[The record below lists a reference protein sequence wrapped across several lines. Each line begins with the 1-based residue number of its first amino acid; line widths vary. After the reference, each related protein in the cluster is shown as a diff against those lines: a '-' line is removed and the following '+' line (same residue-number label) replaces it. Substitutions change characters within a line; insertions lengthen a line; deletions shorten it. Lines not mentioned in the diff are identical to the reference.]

1 VTTAELAG
9 LQGRTFADISFM
21 PDYRPPQLGRLIG
34 LPIAAIGVLAAV
46 LTWELE
52 HVGSVLLAFLIAA
65 GGISVCVIV
74 GRRVRAEIDTL
85 AEYYETLLRI
95 ADEQSRRAETANRLK
110 DDFLATLSHELRTPL
125 NSVLGWARLLGS
137 GKLDAPQTEKAIQAI
152 ERAGLAQAHLVD
164 DLLDMSRIVGGKL
177 QVEMRPTRLQP
188 LVDAAVQSL
197 QRAADARQIT
207 IDTDLDARVGPI
219 LGDPDRLRQVAWN
232 LLSNAIKF
240 TPAGGRVRV
249 GVTSDDQQLR
259 LTVSDTGIGL
269 NPDVAEHLFERFR
282 QGDSSPGRRYGGLGL
297 GLGIVRHLIE
307 QHGGTVTAESAGADR
322 GSVFTVRLP
331 IGASVEMPAPALPAQ
346 PAPVLDG
353 LSVLLVDD
361 DPQALEFGRSAL
373 EQYGASVA
381 VATSAREA
389 HARFAGHPPDVLVS
403 DLAMPGEDGIHL
415 IRAIRALDEEHGGRT
430 PAAALTGLAR
440 ADDRRRALTAGYQMH
455 VTKPID
461 PFELASAV
469 QRLARGEDD
478 HEARDRVAS

>member
-1 VTTAELAG
+1 LIAG
-9 LQGRTFADISFM
+9 
-21 PDYRPPQLGRLIG
+21 
-34 LPIAAIGVLAAV
+34 PIAAIGVLAAV

-52 HVGSVLLAFLIAA
+52 HVGSMLLAFLIAA
-65 GGISVCVIV
+65 GGVSVCVIV
-74 GRRVRAEIDTL
+74 GRRVRGEIDAL
-85 AEYYETLLRI
+85 AKYYETLLRI
-95 ADEQSRRAETANRLK
+95 ADEQSRRAETASRLK

-125 NSVLGWARLLGS
+125 NSVLGWARLIAS
-137 GKLDAPQTEKAIQAI
+137 GKLDEPQTDKAIQAI
-152 ERAGLAQAHLVD
+152 ERAGLAQAHLVE

-177 QVEMRPTRLQP
+177 QIEMRPMRLQP
-188 LVDAAVQSL
+188 LVEAAVHSL

-207 IDTDLDARVGPI
+207 IDTDLDPHVGPI

-240 TPAGGRVRV
+240 TPAGGHVRIA
-249 GVTSDDQQLR
+249 VTTNDRQVR
-259 LTVSDTGIGL
+259 LTVSNTGIGL
-269 NPDVAEHLFERFR
+269 NPGVAAHLFERFR
-282 QGDSSPGRRYGGLGL
+282 QGDSSPSRRYGGLGL

-307 QHGGTVTAESAGADR
+307 LHGGSVAAESAGEDR

-331 IGASVEMPAPALPAQ
+331 IATSVEMPAPARPTQ

-373 EQYGASVA
+373 EQYGASVM

-415 IRAIRALDEEHGGRT
+415 IRAIRALDAEHGGRT

-440 ADDRRRALTAGYQMH
+440 ADDRRRAFTAGYQMH

-469 QRLARGEDD
+469 ERLARGEDD
-478 HEARDRVAS
+478 REAGEQVAS